1 MDLNLAGKVAVV
13 SGASK
18 GLGLAIAKTL
28 SGEGAKVAICA
39 RTRETLEGAA
49 RSIIDATSG
58 EVYWLVADVTKPDE
72 GAQFVRKSAERFG
85 SVDILVNNAGG
96 PPSTTFLE
104 ATDEMW
110 QAGYELNL
118 RSAVCM
124 TRAAIPFMQAKGWG
138 RIINVTSVSVKQ
150 PIPGLILSNAIR
162 AGVIGMAKTLSDELA
177 PDGILVNNVCPGYT
191 ATERLE
197 ELASGIAES
206 KGVSVQQVVEQ
217 WKEMIPLGRIGE
229 PEELANLVAFLAS
242 ERASYIT
249 GTTIQVDGGRYRG
262 LM

>member
-1 MDLNLAGKVAVV
+1 MDLHLEGKVAVV
-13 SGASK
+13 AGASK
-18 GLGLAIAKTL
+18 GLGFAIAKTL
-28 SGEGAKVAICA
+28 STEGAKVAICA
-39 RTRETLEGAA
+39 RTLETLEGAA
-49 RSIIDATSG
+49 ASIIGTTGG
-58 EVYWLVADVTKPDE
+58 EVYWRVTDVAKPDE
-72 GAQFVRKSAERFG
+72 GAQFIHEAAERLG

-110 QAGYELNL
+110 QAGFELNL
-118 RSAVCM
+118 RSAVSM
-124 TRAAIPFMQAKGWG
+124 TRAAVPFMQAKGWG

-191 ATERLE
+191 DTERLQ
-197 ELASGIAES
+197 ELAQGIAAN
-206 KGVSVQQVVEQ
+206 KGTTMEQVLEQ

-249 GTTIQVDGGRYRG
+249 GTTIQVDGGRFRG